1 MNCNDILL
9 IFSHNF
15 DFVHHLT
22 FKETKISDY
31 DTSSA
36 MMMLDVK
43 YSQSKH
49 YADVPNESLKKG
61 KIKT

>member
-1 MNCNDILL
+1 MNCNYILL

-22 FKETKISDY
+22 FKGTKISDY

-36 MMMLDVK
+36 MMVLDAK
-43 YSQSKH
+43 YSQSMH
-49 YADVPNESLKKG
+49 YADVLNESLKKG
-61 KIKT
+61 KIIT